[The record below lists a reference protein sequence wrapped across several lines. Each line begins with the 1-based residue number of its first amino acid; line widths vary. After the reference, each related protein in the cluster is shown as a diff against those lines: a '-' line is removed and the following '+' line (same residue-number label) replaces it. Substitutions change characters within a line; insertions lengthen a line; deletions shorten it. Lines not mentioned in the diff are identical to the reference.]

1 MRPET
6 ITSEEMAAL
15 DTNCNF
21 FGLSPLQLMENAGS
35 SIARELKSRFGE
47 DIDIVIIAGRGNNG
61 GDAFAAARHFR
72 NVRVILVGRSKD
84 LRTDETRRNW
94 RILLDSGGYHLEEI
108 TDSSTLNAKKLSCD
122 VIIDALLG
130 TGVHGKLR
138 EPESTAI
145 DLINRTNAFVLSV
158 DVPSGM
164 DPDTGEC
171 DKAVHADLTVTF
183 HRPKPGLLNNSEH
196 VGELVIADIGIPA
209 GMERLAGPGDVKLV
223 LGQRMRS
230 SHKGDNGRVL
240 IVGGG
245 PFSGAPVLSALAALR
260 TGIDWVT
267 IAAPAGVASI
277 MASISPN
284 IIVQPLSDT
293 VLNSNDV
300 ALISNLMK
308 RHDVLLIGMGLGSA
322 EDTIVAVRRIMGAE
336 TAKKVVVDADGLY
349 GLDLP
354 LEVAKQQVIITP
366 HAGEFRKMG
375 MPSPPEEDEEERIEY
390 IREFS
395 LRNRVVTLFKAA
407 SDIISDGKRVKV
419 NVTGNAGMTV
429 GGTGDVLSGITAALF
444 ANTTD
449 AFRAATA
456 AAFISGYA
464 GDAAFHDKGFSL
476 LATDVIEKIPA
487 TLRSITGSQS

>member
-1 MRPET
+1 MKET

-35 SIARELKSRFGE
+35 CIARELKARFGE
-47 DIDIVIIAGRGNNG
+47 DINIVIIAGKGNNG

-72 NVRVILVGRSKD
+72 NVRVILVGRAKD
-84 LRTDETRRNW
+84 LRTEETRRNW
-94 RILLDSGGYHLEEI
+94 RILRDCRGYIMEEI
-108 TDSSTLNAKKLSCD
+108 TDSSALNALKISCD

-130 TGVHGKLR
+130 TGVHGRLR
-138 EPESTAI
+138 EPEATAI
-145 DLINRTNAFVLSV
+145 DIINSTNAFVLSV
-158 DVPSGM
+158 DVPSGLN
-164 DPDTGEC
+164 PDTGEC

-183 HRPKPGLLNNSEH
+183 HRPKPGLLNNEH

-209 GMERLAGPGDVKLV
+209 CMERLAGPGDVKLA
-223 LGQRMRS
+223 LRNRARN

-245 PFSGAPVLSALAALR
+245 PFSGAPALSALAALR
-260 TGIDWVT
+260 TGVDWVT
-267 IAAPAGVASI
+267 VAAPRRVASI
-277 MASISPN
+277 IASISPN
-284 IIVQPLSDT
+284 IIVQPLYGSILSGD
-293 VLNSNDV
+293 DV
-300 ALISNLMK
+300 TLISNLMK
-308 RHDVLLIGMGLGSA
+308 RHDVLLIGMGLGAA
-322 EDTIVAVRRIMGAE
+322 EETKAAVERIICAE
-336 TAKKVVVDADGLY
+336 TVKKAVVDADGLY

-354 LEVAKQQVIITP
+354 LETPRHVIITP

-375 MPSPPEEDEEERIEY
+375 VASPPADEEERIEFVKD
-390 IREFS
+390 FS
-395 LRNRVVTLFKAA
+395 SRNRVVTLFKAA
-407 SDIISDGKRVKV
+407 YDIISDGKRLKV

-429 GGTGDVLSGITAALF
+429 GGTGDVLGGITAALF
-444 ANTTD
+444 AISDD

-487 TLRSITGSQS
+487 TLRSITGSKP